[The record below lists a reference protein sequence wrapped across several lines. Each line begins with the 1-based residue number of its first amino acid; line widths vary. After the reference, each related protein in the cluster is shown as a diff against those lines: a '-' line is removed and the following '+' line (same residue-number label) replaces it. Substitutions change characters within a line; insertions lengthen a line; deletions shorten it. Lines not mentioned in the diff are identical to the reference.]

1 MPIRIFKE
9 KLMTAKKA
17 KNSGIVYSTG
27 QGAMCPSCGKP
38 AAHCICSRVTTPQKG
53 DGVVRVGRST
63 KGRKG
68 KGVTVVNGIP
78 LAHDGLSKLAQQLK
92 RICASGGTVK
102 DGVIEI
108 QGDFRDKVMEELRKK
123 GYNVKRSGG

>member
-1 MPIRIFKE
+1 MAAKE
-9 KLMTAKKA
+9 V
-17 KNSGIVYSTG
+17 KNSGRVYSTG
-27 QGAMCPSCGKP
+27 SGTMCPKCGKP
-38 AAHCICSRVTTPQKG
+38 AAHCICRRVTTSQKD

-68 KGVTVVNGIP
+68 KGVTVVYGIP
-78 LAHDGLSKLAQQLK
+78 LVHDGLSKLAQQLK

-108 QGDFRDKVMEELRKK
+108 QGDFRDKVMEELRKE
-123 GYNVKRSGG
+123 GYTVKRSCG